1 VTARPRWYR
10 HRPEHPAP
18 AAVLQVRPP
27 AAPLWPT
34 QRRSST
40 MRHGAARCS
49 PDGRAGV
56 NMHSASAGHHT
67 CQAARMRW
75 LEPAASPVDTV
86 PVHLNALGD
95 TAMTQAPPPARSS
108 GQARGRLSPTSR

>member
-10 HRPEHPAP
+10 HRPDDLAP
-18 AAVLQVRPP
+18 GAVPQLRPP

-34 QRRSST
+34 RRWSST
-40 MRHGAARCS
+40 ARRGAPPGS

-56 NMHSASAGHHT
+56 NMHSASAGHDT

-75 LEPAASPVDTV
+75 LEPAASPIGAV
-86 PVHLNALGD
+86 PAHLNALGEA
-95 TAMTQAPPPARSS
+95 AMAQDPPPARSS
-108 GQARGRLSPTSR
+108 GLVRGRLSPISR